1 MKSRRVSDYKMKLSI
16 CDFSLPR
23 LKKVGGGHLGEREGE
38 RHRDREREIER
49 EREREAEAERECER
63 RTERETEISSS
74 STCYRAGWPGDQI
87 RGVRVR

>member
-23 LKKVGGGHLGEREGE
+23 LKKVGGTSGRERGRETQ
-38 RHRDREREIER
+38 RQRERERER
-49 EREREAEAERECER
+49 DREREAEAERECER